1 MDPVTLAM
9 LGLPQLFKLGEALKQ
24 ERQAEKLQLRD
35 TTPPAQREALA
46 LARQAATATMPGAAA
61 QLDRLNAGTNDT
73 LQAAMRAGTSGQSVL
88 GLLEASDAN
97 RTQALTNL
105 QTRQDSYQQNQQ
117 RNLQSQLM
125 QRAATQARDQQEL
138 DRNRAA
144 LREASSR
151 NAYGALDGASQIG
164 VYAQLHQ
171 DGTDPTYGLDAGKA
185 KAYGQ
190 KIANAKGQTVSGP
203 DEVLKARRSRYNAL
217 GVPDYG
223 TWPTTA

>member
-24 ERQAEKLQLRD
+24 ERQAEQLQLRD

-46 LARQAATATMPGAAA
+46 LARQTATATMPGTSA
-61 QLDRLNAGTNDT
+61 QLDRLSAGTNDT
-73 LQAAMRAGTSGQSVL
+73 LQAATRAGTSGQSIL

-97 RTQALTNL
+97 RTQALNNL
-105 QTRQDSYQQNQQ
+105 QTRQDSYQQSQL
-117 RNLQSQLM
+117 RNLQGLFM
-125 QRAATQARDQQEL
+125 QQAATQARDQQEL

-151 NAYGALDGASQIG
+151 NAYGALDGASQLG

-171 DGTDPTYGLDAGKA
+171 DSTAPTYGLDAGKA
-185 KAYGQ
+185 KVYGQ
-190 KIANAKGQTVSGP
+190 RIANATGQTVSGP
-203 DEVLKARRSRYNAL
+203 DEVLKSRRLRYNAL

-223 TWPTTA
+223 TWPITA